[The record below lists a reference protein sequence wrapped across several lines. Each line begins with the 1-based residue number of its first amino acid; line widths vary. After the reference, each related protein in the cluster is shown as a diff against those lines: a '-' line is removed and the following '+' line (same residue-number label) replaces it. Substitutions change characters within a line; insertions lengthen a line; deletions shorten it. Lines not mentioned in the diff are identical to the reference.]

1 MTMTISHHI
10 EQFALRW
17 YSPCS
22 IEVDFTY
29 LVSTYPRNV
38 LQMQSKGKVTSS
50 ASELSDLWHRSCRCS
65 PPRPAMLE
73 QNSSGESPPI
83 WANIT
88 SIIKFF
94 YFSKS
99 FVIFVN
105 RLSSCGILIHFQYF
119 ILASY
124 HFSIWVLQ
132 VSFKKKTGKIRKR
145 QLTDKRGAVPNF
157 SYFSS
162 EKLLLV
168 GDEAVF
174 LSRLQHLIVPGTTN
188 Q

>member
-1 MTMTISHHI
+1 MNVS
-10 EQFALRW
+10 
-17 YSPCS
+17 C
-22 IEVDFTY
+22 VDKVGT
-29 LVSTYPRNV
+29 
-38 LQMQSKGKVTSS
+38 QS
-50 ASELSDLWHRSCRCS
+50 
-65 PPRPAMLE
+65 
-73 QNSSGESPPI
+73 
-83 WANIT
+83 
-88 SIIKFF
+88 
-94 YFSKS
+94 
-99 FVIFVN
+99 
-105 RLSSCGILIHFQYF
+105 HFQYF